1 MTVFKTI
8 LKILNR
14 LKGMLILYT
23 IVLLLITV
31 LNQTTENNVT
41 NFEETKPIILV
52 INNDKENGISE
63 GLEEYIKSHSKS
75 VDVDTSDQ
83 DAVND
88 AIFYRDVNYVIYI
101 PKNFGEDILEG
112 KSPRV
117 EYKSSGDQYS
127 SYSEMLVEK

>member
-14 LKGMLILYT
+14 LKGM
-23 IVLLLITV
+23 LITV

-117 EYKSSGDQYS
+117 
-127 SYSEMLVEK
+127 

>member
-88 AIFYRDVNYVIYI
+88 AIFYRDVILGKIYW
-101 PKNFGEDILEG
+101 KG
-112 KSPRV
+112 RV
-117 EYKSSGDQYS
+117 QE
-127 SYSEMLVEK
+127 

>member
-1 MTVFKTI
+1 M
-8 LKILNR
+8 
-14 LKGMLILYT
+14 
-23 IVLLLITV
+23 
-31 LNQTTENNVT
+31 
-41 NFEETKPIILV
+41 
-52 INNDKENGISE
+52 
-63 GLEEYIKSHSKS
+63 
-75 VDVDTSDQ
+75 DTSDQ

-127 SYSEMLVEK
+127 SYSEMLVEKYIKLALIYKDYYKNDELISKIMKQLTLIHK